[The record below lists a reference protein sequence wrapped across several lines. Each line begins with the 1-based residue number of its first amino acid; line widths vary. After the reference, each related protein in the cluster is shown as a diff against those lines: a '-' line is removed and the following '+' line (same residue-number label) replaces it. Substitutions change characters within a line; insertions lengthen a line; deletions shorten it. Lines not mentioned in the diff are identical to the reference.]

1 MERFKDVKL
10 ITCFIVLLLFTLGYF
25 FMVNKLS
32 YAFDNTVDLSKNHDN
47 KIKVIEECA
56 KKYGEINKNLFSEDD
71 TIYIKVTDLVNAG
84 LLATNQDENVVDIV
98 NNKILNDSVIKIK
111 KEKDNYSVEV
121 NV

>member
-25 FMVNKLS
+25 FIVNKLS

-98 NNKILNDSVIKIK
+98 NNKILNDSVVKIK